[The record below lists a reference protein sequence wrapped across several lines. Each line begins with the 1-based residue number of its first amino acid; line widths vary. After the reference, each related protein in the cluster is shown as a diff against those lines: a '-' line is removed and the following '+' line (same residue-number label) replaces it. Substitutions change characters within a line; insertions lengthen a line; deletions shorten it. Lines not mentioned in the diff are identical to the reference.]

1 MTERSRNKEEDKKNI
16 KEWRRDKENKNKE
29 DDRKKGGKSGG
40 LPSNFQQF
48 YRMQKVISNL
58 DFLENQIKAYNLGV

>member
-29 DDRKKGGKSGG
+29 DDRKKCGKSGG
-40 LPSNFQQF
+40 LPSNF
-48 YRMQKVISNL
+48 
-58 DFLENQIKAYNLGV
+58 